1 MVLEKREWIIISII
15 TFILGIL
22 VGNYAFKSNSNNL
35 INIEDQVTKIY
46 VDIAGEIKSPGVY
59 EMENGDRVF
68 QLIEKAGGAT
78 ENADIS
84 SINLSKKLTDGEKI
98 IIFAKRNLI
107 DSETTTSSSITQ
119 SDTSSSINSST
130 NKSNLININ
139 TASQKELEELPGIGP
154 ALAQKIIDYRE
165 KNGYF
170 STIEDI
176 KKVSGIGDKRFE
188 AIKDSIT
195 VGP

>member
-1 MVLEKREWIIISII
+1 MVLEKREWVIISII
-15 TFILGIL
+15 TFIFGIII
-22 VGNYAFKSNSNNL
+22 GNYAFKSSNNNL
-35 INIEDQVTKIY
+35 INIEDQEPKIY
-46 VDIAGEIKSPGVY
+46 VDIAGEVKFPGVY

-68 QLIEKAGGAT
+68 HLIEKAGGAT

-98 IIFAKRNLI
+98 IIFAKRNLV
-107 DSETTTSSSITQ
+107 DSETTSSSTTQSNTSSSV
-119 SDTSSSINSST
+119 NSPT
-130 NKSNLININ
+130 KKSNLININ
-139 TASQKELEELPGIGP
+139 TASQKELEELSGIGP
-154 ALAQKIIDYRE
+154 VLAQRIIDYRE

>member
-1 MVLEKREWIIISII
+1 MVLEKREWVIISII
-15 TFILGIL
+15 TFILGIII
-22 VGNYAFKSNSNNL
+22 GNYAFKSSNNNL
-35 INIEDQVTKIY
+35 INIEDQKPKIY
-46 VDIAGEIKSPGVY
+46 VDIAGEVKFPGVY

-68 QLIEKAGGAT
+68 HLIEKAGGAT

-98 IIFAKRNLI
+98 IIFAKRNLV
-107 DSETTTSSSITQ
+107 DSETTSSSTTQ
-119 SDTSSSINSST
+119 SNASSSVNSPT
-130 NKSNLININ
+130 KKSNLININ
-139 TASQKELEELPGIGP
+139 TASQKELEELSGIGP
-154 ALAQKIIDYRE
+154 VLAQRIIDYRE

>member
-22 VGNYAFKSNSNNL
+22 VGNYAFKSSNNNL
-35 INIEDQVTKIY
+35 INIEDQEPKIY
-46 VDIAGEIKSPGVY
+46 VDIAGEIKFPGVY

-107 DSETTTSSSITQ
+107 DSETTSSSTTQSNTSSSV
-119 SDTSSSINSST
+119 NSST

-139 TASQKELEELPGIGP
+139 TASQKELEELSGIGP
-154 ALAQKIIDYRE
+154 VLAQRIIDYRE

>member
-1 MVLEKREWIIISII
+1 MVLEKREWVIISII
-15 TFILGIL
+15 TFILGIII
-22 VGNYAFKSNSNNL
+22 GNYAFKSSNNNL
-35 INIEDQVTKIY
+35 INIEDQEPKIY
-46 VDIAGEIKSPGVY
+46 VDIAGEVKFPGVY

-68 QLIEKAGGAT
+68 HLIEKAGGAT

-98 IIFAKRNLI
+98 IIFAKRNLV
-107 DSETTTSSSITQ
+107 DSETTSSSTTQSNTSSSV
-119 SDTSSSINSST
+119 NSPT
-130 NKSNLININ
+130 KKSNLININ
-139 TASQKELEELPGIGP
+139 TASQKELEELSGIGP
-154 ALAQKIIDYRE
+154 VLAQRIIDYRE